1 MSQNPEFPEDLATFS
16 EEILNGKLHF
26 FFFFCA
32 EKFQSTV
39 LKFSSR
45 SVSVSTLFVMKF

>member
-26 FFFFCA
+26 FCA

-45 SVSVSTLFVMKF
+45 SVNVSTLFVMKF